1 MKKLFMLFIF
11 CGLSVFAQ
19 KTDIKKDTIK
29 LNEVIVESTRI
40 GKNAP
45 FTQSNISKK
54 ELKKRNLGQD
64 IPVLLKYLPNI
75 VITSDAG
82 SGVGYTGIRVRGS
95 DATRV
100 NVTINGIPLNDSE
113 SQGTY
118 WVDLPDFA
126 SSTQSIQL
134 QRGVGTSTNG
144 AGAFGASLN
153 LLTDGISQNPYGEV
167 NNAVG
172 SYNTHKHTVKFS
184 TGLLNKHFELA
195 GRVGLIKSDGYV
207 DRASSDLKSFY
218 LSGTYTNDKTL
229 IKALAFGGHEITYQ
243 AWWGID
249 AETLKTNRT
258 FNYAGAI
265 YDDAWNVT
273 GFYRD
278 QVDNY
283 KQDHYQLH
291 INHSFN
297 DFWSGTVA
305 FHYTKGKGYYEEY
318 QQGQDVADYGLT
330 PISVNGTSISN
341 TDLVRRK
348 WLDNDFYGSTFSLKY
363 NNLEKVKLIFGGAW
377 NSYKGNH
384 FGRVISG
391 EFIDRTNL
399 YKNYYF
405 NVGDKT
411 DFNIYSKINYQ
422 LNDKLSLYGD
432 VQFRT
437 LSYTIKGV
445 DSDLSVLNIKDNLS
459 FFNPKVGL
467 NLSIND
473 VSSAYLSYAKAHKEP
488 GRSDYRG
495 VSKLP
500 NPENLDDFELGYRL
514 AKKTVSLNANVYYMR
529 YKDQLVLTGAID
541 DVGNFIR
548 ANSGKS
554 YRLGLELDAQI
565 KLGKSLFW
573 QPNLALST
581 NRNIDF
587 KEINGTSVNLLGN
600 TSISF
605 SPNSVVGNALIYEPT
620 KIFSVGI
627 LSKYVGE
634 QFMNNIELQAA
645 KLPSYFSTD
654 VNFTVNLFSK
664 NTFREISI
672 TGLLNNILDKKY
684 VSNGYMWGTS
694 PYYYPQA
701 GINFLLGLNL
711 KF

>member
-1 MKKLFMLFIF
+1 MKKLIILLVF
-11 CGLSVFAQ
+11 CSLNVFAQ
-19 KTDIKKDTIK
+19 KNNIKKDTIK
-29 LNEVIVESTRI
+29 LNEVIVEATRI

-45 FTQSNISKK
+45 FTQSNVSKK

-64 IPVLLKYLPNI
+64 IPILLKYLPNI
-75 VITSDAG
+75 VTTSDAG
-82 SGVGYTGIRVRGS
+82 AGVGYTGIRVRGS

-113 SQGTY
+113 SQGTF

-126 SSTQSIQL
+126 SSVQSIQL

-153 LLTDGISQNPYGEV
+153 LLTDGISSNPFANI
-167 NNAVG
+167 NNSIG
-172 SYNTHKHTVKFS
+172 SFNTHKHTVKFS

-195 GRVGLIKSDGYV
+195 GRVGVIKSDGYV

-218 LSGTYTNDKTL
+218 LSGTYINDKTL

-243 AWWGID
+243 SWFGID
-249 AETLKTNRT
+249 AATLKNDRT
-258 FNYAGAI
+258 FNPAGAI
-265 YDDAWNVT
+265 YDANWNVIS
-273 GFYRD
+273 FYKD

-297 DFWSGTVA
+297 DYWSATIA
-305 FHYTKGKGYYEEY
+305 FFYVKGKGYFEEY
-318 QQGQDVADYGLT
+318 QQNQDVTDYGLT
-330 PISVNGTSISN
+330 PITVNGSSIST

-348 WLDNDFYGSTFSLKY
+348 WLDNDFYGTTFSLKY
-363 NNLEKVKLIFGGAW
+363 NDLDKIKLIIGGAW
-377 NSYKGNH
+377 NKYTGGH
-384 FGRVISG
+384 FGRIISG
-391 EFIDRTNL
+391 EFIDRADL
-399 YKNYYF
+399 FKNYYD

-411 DFNIYSKINYQ
+411 DFNIYSKLNYR
-422 LNDKLSLYGD
+422 LSDKLNLYGD
-432 VQFRT
+432 VQFRN
-437 LSYTIKGV
+437 LNYTINGI
-445 DSDLSVLNIKDNLS
+445 DSDLSDFNIKDNLS

-467 NLSIND
+467 NMMLNH
-473 VSSAYLSYAKAHKEP
+473 VSNVYLSYAKAHKEP

-495 VSKLP
+495 AVKLP
-500 NPENLDDFELGYRL
+500 KPENLDDFELGYRL
-514 AKKTVSLNANVYYMR
+514 AKEKIKFNANLYYML

-554 YRLGLELDAQI
+554 YRFGLEMDATI
-565 KLGKSLFW
+565 KLNKQFYW
-573 QPNLALST
+573 QPNVALSS
-581 NRNIDF
+581 NKNIDF
-587 KEINGTSVNLLGN
+587 LIENGVNTTNLGN

-605 SPNSVVGNALIYEPT
+605 SPNTVLGNAFVYEPS
-620 KIFSVGI
+620 KNFSIEI

-634 QFMNNIELQAA
+634 QFMGNTELAA
-645 KLPSYFSTD
+645 SKLPSYFTTD
-654 VNFTVNLFSK
+654 LNFMLNLFPK
-664 NTFREISI
+664 NTFKEIDI
-672 TGLLNNILDKKY
+672 TGMLNNIFNEKY

>member
-1 MKKLFMLFIF
+1 MKKLFILCIF

-29 LNEVIVESTRI
+29 LNEVIVEATRV

-45 FTQSNISKK
+45 FTQSNITKK
-54 ELKKRNLGQD
+54 ALKKRNLGQD

-82 SGVGYTGIRVRGS
+82 TGVGYTGIRVRGS

-153 LLTDGISQNPYGEV
+153 LLTDGISTKPFAEV

-172 SYNTHKHTVKFS
+172 SYNTRKNTVKFS

-195 GRVGLIKSDGYV
+195 GRVGIIKSDGYV

-218 LSGTYTNDKTL
+218 LSGTYSNENTL
-229 IKALAFGGHEITYQ
+229 IKALAFGGSEITYQ

-249 AETLKTNRT
+249 AATLESNRT
-258 FNYAGAI
+258 FNAAGAI
-265 YDDAWNVT
+265 YDDAWNVV
-273 GFYRD
+273 GYYKD

-291 INHSFN
+291 INHRFN
-297 DFWSGTVA
+297 DFWSATVA
-305 FHYTKGKGYYEEY
+305 FHYTKGKGYFEEY
-318 QQGQDVADYGLT
+318 QQDQDVADYGLT
-330 PISVNGTSISN
+330 PISVNGSVINN

-348 WLDNDFYGSTFSLKY
+348 WLDNDFYGTTFSLKY
-363 NNLEKVKLIFGGAW
+363 NDLNKVKLIFGGAW
-377 NSYKGNH
+377 NSYKGDH

-391 EFIDRTNL
+391 AFIDRTDL
-399 YKNYYF
+399 FKNYYF

-411 DFNIYSKINYQ
+411 DFNIYSKIDYQ

-437 LSYTIKGV
+437 LTYTIKGV
-445 DSDLSVLNIKDNLS
+445 DSDLSVLNIKDKLS
-459 FFNPKVGL
+459 FFNPKVGFNFVL
-467 NLSIND
+467 ND
-473 VSSAYLSYAKAHKEP
+473 VSRTYLSYAKAHKEP

-514 AKKTVSLNANVYYMR
+514 VKKAITLNANLYYMR
-529 YKDQLVLTGAID
+529 YKDQLVLTGAVD

-554 YRLGLELDAQI
+554 YRFGLEMDAQI
-565 KLGKSLFW
+565 KMSKSLYW
-573 QPNLALST
+573 QPNIALSS
-581 NRNIDF
+581 NKNIDF
-587 KEINGTSVNLLGN
+587 LIEDGITTTNLGN

-605 SPNSVVGNALIYEPT
+605 SPNTVLSNAFVYEPS
-620 KIFSVGI
+620 KSFSLGI

-634 QFMNNIELQAA
+634 QFMGNTELTAS
-645 KLPSYFSTD
+645 KLPSYFTTD
-654 VNFTVNLFSK
+654 INFVYTVFPKSIFK
-664 NTFREISI
+664 EINI
-672 TGLLNNILDKKY
+672 TGLINNLFDEKY
-684 VSNGYMWGTS
+684 VSNGYMWGTT

>member
-1 MKKLFMLFIF
+1 MKKLFIVFIF

-29 LNEVIVESTRI
+29 LNEVIVEATRV
-40 GKNAP
+40 GKKAP
-45 FTQSNISKK
+45 FTQSNITKK
-54 ELKKRNLGQD
+54 VLKKRNLGQD
-64 IPVLLKYLPNI
+64 IPILLKYLPNI
-75 VITSDAG
+75 VTTSDAG
-82 SGVGYTGIRVRGS
+82 AGVGYTGIRVRGS

-153 LLTDGISQNPYGEV
+153 LLTEGISTQPFAEI
-167 NNAVG
+167 NNALG

-195 GRVGLIKSDGYV
+195 GRVGIIKSDGYV
-207 DRASSDLKSFY
+207 DRAGSDLKSFY
-218 LSGTYTNDKTL
+218 FSGTYTNDKTL
-229 IKALAFGGHEITYQ
+229 VKAIAFGGKEITYQ

-249 AETLKTNRT
+249 GATLENDRT
-258 FNYAGAI
+258 FNFAGAI
-265 YDDAWNVT
+265 YDANWNVT
-273 GFYRD
+273 GFYKD

-283 KQDHYQLH
+283 QQDHYQLH
-291 INHSFN
+291 IHHSFN
-297 DFWSGTVA
+297 DFWTSTVA
-305 FHYTKGKGYYEEY
+305 FHYTKGKGYFEEY
-318 QQGQDVADYGLT
+318 QQDQSVADYGLT
-330 PISVNGTSISN
+330 PITVAGTPIST

-348 WLDNDFYGSTFSLKY
+348 WLDNDFYGTTFSLKY
-363 NNLEKVKLIFGGAW
+363 NDLDKVKVIFGGAW
-377 NSYKGNH
+377 NSYKGDH

-391 EFIDRTNL
+391 EFINRTDL
-399 YKNYYF
+399 FKNYYF

-411 DFNIYSKINYQ
+411 DFNIYSKIDYQ

-445 DSDLSVLNIKDNLS
+445 DSDLSALNIKDNLS
-459 FFNPKVGL
+459 FFNPKIGV
-467 NLSIND
+467 NLAIND
-473 VSSAYLSYAKAHKEP
+473 ESSTYLSYAKAHKEP

-495 VSKLP
+495 VTILP
-500 NPENLDDFELGYRL
+500 KPENLDDFELGYRL
-514 AKKTVSLNANVYYMR
+514 AKKTVALNTNVYYMR

-554 YRLGLELDAQI
+554 YRLGFELDAQI
-565 KLGKSLFW
+565 KLSKAFFW
-573 QPNLALST
+573 QPNIALST
-581 NRNIDF
+581 NKNVDF
-587 KEINGTSVNLLGN
+587 KEVSGASVSFLGN
-600 TSISF
+600 TAISF
-605 SPNSVVGNALIYEPT
+605 SPDVVLGNAFVYEPS
-620 KIFSVGI
+620 KSFSLGI

-634 QFMNNIELQAA
+634 QFMGNTEVTAS
-645 KLPSYFSTD
+645 KLPSYFTTD
-654 VNFTVNLFSK
+654 VNFVYNIFPK
-664 NTFREISI
+664 GIIKEINI
-672 TGLLNNILDKKY
+672 TGLINNLFDKKY

>member
-1 MKKLFMLFIF
+1 MKKFFILFIF

-29 LNEVIVESTRI
+29 LNEVIVEATRL

-45 FTQSNISKK
+45 FTQSNITKK
-54 ELKKRNLGQD
+54 ALKKRNLGQD

-82 SGVGYTGIRVRGS
+82 AGVGYTGIRVRGS

-153 LLTDGISQNPYGEV
+153 LLTDGISPNPIAEIS
-167 NNAVG
+167 NSLG
-172 SYNTHKHTVKFS
+172 SFNTHKHTVKFS

-218 LSGTYTNDKTL
+218 FSGTYVNNNTL

-249 AETLKTNRT
+249 AATLENNRT
-258 FNYAGAI
+258 FNFAGAI
-265 YDDAWNVT
+265 YDANWNVT
-273 GFYRD
+273 DFYKD

-297 DFWSGTVA
+297 DFWSGTMA
-305 FHYTKGKGYYEEY
+305 FHYTKGKGYFEEY
-318 QQGQDVADYGLT
+318 QQGQDVANYGLT
-330 PISVNGTSISN
+330 PIDVSGTPIST

-348 WLDNDFYGSTFSLKY
+348 WLDNDFYGTTFSLKY
-363 NNLEKVKLIFGGAW
+363 NDLNKVKLIIGGAW
-377 NSYKGNH
+377 NSYKGDH

-391 EFIDRTNL
+391 EFIKRKDL
-399 YKNYYF
+399 FKNYYF

-411 DFNIYSKINYQ
+411 DFNIYSKLEYQ
-422 LNDKLSLYGD
+422 LNDKVNFYGD
-432 VQFRT
+432 VQFRN
-437 LSYTIKGV
+437 LNYTIKGI
-445 DSDLSVLNIKDNLS
+445 DSDLSDLNIKDNLS
-459 FFNPKVGL
+459 FFNPKLGVNIEL
-467 NLSIND
+467 ND
-473 VSSAYLSYAKAHKEP
+473 VSSTYFSFAKAHKEP
-488 GRSDYRG
+488 NRTDYRG

-514 AKKTVSLNANVYYMR
+514 AKKNVKLNTNIYYMH
-529 YKDQLVLTGAID
+529 YKDQLVLTGAVD

-554 YRLGLELDAQI
+554 YRFGLEMDAQI
-565 KLGKSLFW
+565 KMSKSFYW
-573 QPNLALST
+573 QPSMALST
-581 NRNIDF
+581 NKNIDF
-587 KEINGTSVNLLGN
+587 IERSGTTTKNLGN

-605 SPNSVVGNALIYEPT
+605 SPNTVLSNAFIYEPS
-620 KIFSVGI
+620 KSFSLGI

-634 QFMNNIELQAA
+634 QFMGNTEFSAS
-645 KLPSYFSTD
+645 KLSSYFTTDINFVYNIFPKST
-654 VNFTVNLFSK
+654 FK
-664 NTFREISI
+664 EINI
-672 TGLLNNILDKKY
+672 TGLINNVFDEKY

-701 GINFLLGLNL
+701 GVNFLLGLNL